1 MEKKQLTIC
10 GNFNGV
16 DIADYQGLIMDCIRC
31 CNKESF
37 DDIYDNIE
45 VFDDSDNGFNLFP
58 NVEKVVN
65 ILEESTEEVPYII
78 FGNFIV
84 TYDIPLNIWAELD
97 DNDLVPYY
105 GHNLTIA
112 DFQNI

>member
-10 GNFNGV
+10 GNFKGV
-16 DIADYQGLIMDCIRC
+16 EFADYQGLIMDCIRC
-31 CNKESF
+31 CNEESF

-65 ILEESTEEVPYII
+65 ILDNCAEEISYII

-97 DNDLVPYY
+97 DNNLVPYY
-105 GHNLTIA
+105 GYDYKIT
-112 DFQNI
+112 DFRK